1 MSFRRKL
8 TSLLVLGVTGVGALS
23 IWDDYLIFHQCSKGA
38 LDIANSDSE
47 LKTILGENIAQGPL
61 YAATMGLDREGNS
74 AQCSFPVTG
83 SLDSGNLHLRAVR
96 YEEKYKWLTPYFP
109 GFSGGRWEVLVLE
122 ALVPTNNPPAR
133 QRLNLIQRKP
143 KIGDGGGGGPCGT
156 PSTIGHHEV

>member
-1 MSFRRKL
+1 MLIGLSFHC
-8 TSLLVLGVTGVGALS
+8 VA
-23 IWDDYLIFHQCSKGA
+23 
-38 LDIANSDSE
+38 
-47 LKTILGENIAQGPL
+47 
-61 YAATMGLDREGNS
+61 
-74 AQCSFPVTG
+74 
-83 SLDSGNLHLRAVR
+83 
-96 YEEKYKWLTPYFP
+96 EKYKWLTPYFP